1 LLVFVILVGCGFDL
15 GFGLC
20 FGFAFALLLFG
31 LSCPGLALLGLAWP
45 GLAGLGFTSFPNVP
59 NVGCLTL
66 GCGFEAEDLRLGC
79 REWGSGLGFGV

>member
-1 LLVFVILVGCGFDL
+1 MILVGCGCDF

-20 FGFAFALLLFG
+20 FGFAWIGWAWLGWALFA
-31 LSCPGLALLGLAWP
+31 
-45 GLAGLGFTSFPNVP
+45 SFP

-79 REWGSGLGFGV
+79 RGWGSGLRFGVYGLGLGFEGLGF